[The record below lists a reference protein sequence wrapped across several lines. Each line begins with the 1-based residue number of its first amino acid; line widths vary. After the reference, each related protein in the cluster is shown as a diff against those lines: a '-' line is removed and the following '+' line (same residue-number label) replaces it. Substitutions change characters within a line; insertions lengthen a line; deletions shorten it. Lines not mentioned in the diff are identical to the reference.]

1 MFMRIRIILFVLIN
15 CCIARSFA
23 QDKFVDS
30 LLTWIKLH
38 PQVDSQYI
46 QTLHRVSYRL
56 SEKDVSKSFEY
67 YEKVSRLSDSLQFIY
82 GKSLAQINL
91 GILLYNSAN
100 FNASNT
106 AFFKAIDYAE
116 ECKALRLKAVSLN
129 NIADNFKSLKSY
141 DKSRQYVN
149 EAININKELKAWRG
163 VAINY
168 ELLHECDLDQ
178 NLYNSSKENLIIGMP
193 YAQLANESYIL
204 SQFYVGFG
212 KLHAIHNRIDSAK
225 FYFGKAMD
233 EAMIH
238 ADLRNEFQV
247 YVAEA
252 EFLKSISADKK
263 IVLLDSALNIAKRTA
278 YLEGISKATEQLS
291 LVYDEKKNK
300 DSSLIFFQMYRAAFD
315 SLFSENN
322 RRNVIINESDWVIKR
337 KEIEN
342 AHLLELSQLQKRQ
355 LVFKNVLLIASFI
368 FLLLTIGIAFFI
380 NKSIQSKKKRIEF
393 SLKQKIAE
401 TQIQTLRAQMNPH
414 FIFNSLN
421 SIENFMMQ
429 NEKRKASDYLH
440 KFALLIRTILESNR
454 NDLTT
459 VTKDMETMKLY
470 IDLELMRFNN
480 KFTYVENIDP
490 QLLNGDYN
498 VPSLLIQPYV
508 ENAIVHGIA
517 HSDKTNLKL
526 TVSATLENNFIK
538 YIIEDNGIGRK
549 QSTNYNTLNK
559 LHHKSVGLK
568 ITEDRV
574 LLFNHVENCDDYIK
588 IVDLYCDDN
597 VAAGTRVE
605 VKIKVV

>member
-46 QTLHRVSYRL
+46 QTLHRLSYRL
-56 SEKDVSKSFEY
+56 SEIDVSKSFEY